1 MDRRCYPRGRSYYGG
16 VIAFNARKSTIDCV
30 VRNFSRAGAKIAMT
44 GAVLLPDS
52 FDLAI
57 ARKDTSFRA
66 HLVWRNTSEAGV
78 AFETIGSP
86 DIISLDAAR
95 KLLLR
100 KAEVMRLRRRVSEL
114 SSYIFPRG
122 WQL

>member
-1 MDRRCYPRGRSYYGG
+1 MERRRYPRSRSCYGG

-30 VRNFSRAGAKIAMT
+30 VRNFSVAGAKIAMT

-57 ARKDTSFRA
+57 ARKDTRFRA
-66 HLVWRNTSEAGV
+66 HLVWRNDTEAGV

-86 DIISLDAAR
+86 DVVSLDLAQ
-95 KLLLR
+95 KLQLR

-114 SSYIFPRG
+114 SNGY
-122 WQL
+122 

>member
-1 MDRRCYPRGRSYYGG
+1 MERRRYPRGRSYYGG

-30 VRNFSRAGAKIAMT
+30 VRNFSHAGARIAMT
-44 GAVLLPDS
+44 GTVLLPDS

-57 ARKDTSFRA
+57 TRKDTAFRA
-66 HLVWRNTSEAGV
+66 HLVWRNDAEAGV

-86 DIISLDAAR
+86 DVVSLDVAR
-95 KLLLR
+95 KLQLR

-114 SSYIFPRG
+114 SNGY
-122 WQL
+122 

>member
-1 MDRRCYPRGRSYYGG
+1 MERRRYPRGRSYYGG
-16 VIAFNARKSTIDCV
+16 VIAFNARKSAIDCV

-57 ARKDTSFRA
+57 TRKDSGFRA
-66 HLVWRNTSEAGV
+66 HLVWRSDSEAGV

-86 DIISLDAAR
+86 DVVSLDVAR
-95 KLLLR
+95 KLQLR

-114 SSYIFPRG
+114 SNGY
-122 WQL
+122 

>member
-1 MDRRCYPRGRSYYGG
+1 MERRRYPRGRSYYGG

-44 GAVLLPDS
+44 GTVLLPDN

-78 AFETIGSP
+78 AFETMP
-86 DIISLDAAR
+86 DIISLDVAR

-100 KAEVMRLRRRVSEL
+100 RAEVMRLRRRVSEL
-114 SSYIFPRG
+114 SNGY
-122 WQL
+122 